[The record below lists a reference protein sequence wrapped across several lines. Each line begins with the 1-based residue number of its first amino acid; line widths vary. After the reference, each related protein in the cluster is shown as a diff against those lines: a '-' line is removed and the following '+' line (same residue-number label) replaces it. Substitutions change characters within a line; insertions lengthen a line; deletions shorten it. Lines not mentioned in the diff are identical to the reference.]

1 MVRLQTL
8 DLRIGVQVPAS
19 QPMNFMRIIRL
30 GLFLVACSLMW
41 GQDPSDLFE
50 KAPPPIDEA
59 LRARINQFYSAYMAG
74 KFRDAY
80 PLVAEDSQDA
90 FMESSKDTF
99 KACETLKIRY
109 SENFTR
115 ASVLETCKGEWR
127 WHGQTIPTQIPLS
140 TNWKIIDGQWFWT
153 YVKPTYA
160 ANPFSPTGFVR
171 IPDEKEIAAGGP
183 RTALPQIPTD
193 SAAFMRGMLAKVK
206 VDKNSI
212 TLRSSVS
219 SHEEVHVRNEMEG
232 TISISVDQLPQPG
245 LKITPAK
252 TQLNAHEETVVA
264 FDYRVDDA
272 LMACGECAKRVNGT
286 ATANLRIQPTNQ
298 VFPITIVFLREEP
311 EKAKEQKEH

>member
-19 QPMNFMRIIRL
+19 QPMNFMNIIRL
-30 GLFLVACSLMW
+30 GLLLAACSLMW
-41 GQDPSDLFE
+41 GQDPADLFE

-59 LRARINQFYSAYMAG
+59 LRARINQFYGAYMAG

-99 KACETLKIRY
+99 KDCKTLKIRY

-115 ASVLETCKGEWR
+115 ASVLESCKGEWR

-140 TNWKIIDGQWFWT
+140 TNWKLVDGQWFWT

-160 ANPFSPTGFVR
+160 PNPFSPTGFVR
-171 IPDEKEIAAGGP
+171 IPDEKEIADGGP
-183 RTALPQIPTD
+183 RPALPQVPTD
-193 SAAFMRGMLAKVK
+193 GAAFARLILAKVK
-206 VDKNSI
+206 IDKTTI
-212 TLRSSVS
+212 TLRSSES
-219 SHEEVHVRNEMEG
+219 SHEEVHVRNEMPG
-232 TISISVDQLPQPG
+232 TISLSVDLLPQPG

-252 TQLNAHEETVVA
+252 TQLNANEETVVS

-272 LMACGECAKRVNGT
+272 LIACGECAKRVNGT

-298 VFPITIVFLREEP
+298 VFPITIVFVREEP
-311 EKAKEQKEH
+311 EKAKAQKEH

>member
-19 QPMNFMRIIRL
+19 QPMNFMKIIRL

-41 GQDPSDLFE
+41 GQDPSELFD
-50 KAPPPIDEA
+50 KAPPSIDEA
-59 LRARINQFYSAYMAG
+59 LRARIDQFYRAYMAG

-90 FMESSKDTF
+90 FLESSKDTF
-99 KACETLKIRY
+99 KDCKTLKIQY

-140 TNWKIIDGQWFWT
+140 TNWKLMDSQWFWT

-183 RTALPQIPTD
+183 RPALPQIPTD
-193 SAAFMRGMLAKVK
+193 SAAFMRGILAKVK
-206 VDKNSI
+206 IDKTSI
-212 TLRSSVS
+212 TLSSSQS
-219 SHEEVHVRNEMEG
+219 SHQEVHVRNEMPG
-232 TISISVDQLPQPG
+232 TISLSVDLLPQPG
-245 LKITPAK
+245 LTITPAK
-252 TQLNAHEETVVA
+252 TQLDANEETIVS

-272 LMACGECAKRVNGT
+272 LIACGECAKRVNGT

-298 VFPITIVFLREEP
+298 VFPISIVFIREES
-311 EKAKEQKEH
+311 KEQKEH